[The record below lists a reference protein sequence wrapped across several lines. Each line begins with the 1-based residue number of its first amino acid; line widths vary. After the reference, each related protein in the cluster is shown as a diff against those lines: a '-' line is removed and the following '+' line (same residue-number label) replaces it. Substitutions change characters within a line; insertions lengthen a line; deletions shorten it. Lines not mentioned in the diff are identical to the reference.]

1 MTVADMQQ
9 LPHVAILR
17 GELVRSGLIDE
28 ECEAG
33 GFGMLSAAGV
43 AKGVPFRS
51 RPAWADG
58 DRSPG
63 FAAHQA
69 STRVSPAWICPA
81 ICPTRL

>member
-9 LPHVAILR
+9 LPQDVAILR

-43 AKGVPFRS
+43 AKGAP
-51 RPAWADG
+51 
-58 DRSPG
+58 
-63 FAAHQA
+63 
-69 STRVSPAWICPA
+69 
-81 ICPTRL
+81 